1 MTVFKM
7 ASTLDMPL
15 FTIRLYLHIHK
26 KKVSMLA
33 GRLGLVTYDVG
44 TDAGP
49 SDIPIEGISINNVLI
64 ECVSNSSCSAP
75 ISDIGLHL
83 NICTKYFVIKT
94 LIIKAISHD
103 YLWTLYKDDLLCES
117 IAECPKVASIGND
130 STTNRDVTLD
140 DIQHLTHIIR
150 LVAHRIHG
158 APR

>member
-15 FTIRLYLHIHK
+15 FTIRLYLHTHK
-26 KKVSMLA
+26 KKVSMLV
-33 GRLGLVTYDVG
+33 GILGLVTYDVG
-44 TDAGP
+44 TDTGP

-94 LIIKAISHD
+94 LIIKAMLATIIYELFIKTAYS
-103 YLWTLYKDDLLCES
+103 
-117 IAECPKVASIGND
+117 A
-130 STTNRDVTLD
+130 NRSLNVLK
-140 DIQHLTHIIR
+140 
-150 LVAHRIHG
+150 
-158 APR
+158 